1 MAIANHRPDLG
12 AYRRRRAAPRTP
24 EPFAA
29 GREVV
34 GMRRFVVHL
43 HAATRRH
50 FDLRLEI
57 AGALASWALPKEPS
71 QDPSDKR
78 LAVHV
83 EDHPLTYGD
92 FEGVIP
98 EGNYGAGATILW
110 DRGRLDFEEDPD
122 AGLRAGKL
130 LFTLH
135 GHKLRGLWT
144 LVRTGGKKAAGREW
158 LLIKK
163 PDGHARAGATLSP
176 VSVLSG
182 LSVEDRARPL
192 EVARGLAVRARAA
205 GARPGEV
212 DVMRIAPMLAETAD
226 APFSRPGWLFEIKY
240 DGYRLLAAGG
250 PAGARLRYR
259 GGGDATALFP
269 ELALALAALPA
280 RCVLD
285 GEVVVA
291 DASGRPRF
299 QALQER
305 ARLTRPGDVERAA
318 WSAPATLFV
327 FDVLALEGLD
337 TRPLPLA
344 ARQALLQALVPAQGP
359 VQRAEHVEAR
369 GEDLYTAA
377 VGLGL
382 EGVVAKRLDAPY
394 HGRRDRAWLKV
405 RAQRPGDFV
414 IVGTRRAAGR
424 AGAGALW
431 LAAHDGA
438 TLRCCGRVGSGLGE
452 RDLAQALEL
461 LGGETLPQPACAG
474 VKPGRGDR
482 WLPPRLACEV
492 RYTEWTRDGSLR
504 HPVFLRLRPDKP
516 VADCVL
522 PADAPRVDGE
532 ALPPDREPPPPAPAA
547 AEPREVAF
555 TNLDK
560 VFWPDD
566 GYTKGDLVEYYR
578 EVSPFL
584 LPYLRDRPLVLTR
597 FPDGITGK
605 SFFQKDAPR
614 FAPAWIRRERIFSA
628 TSQRDIDYFIV
639 DDEAA
644 LLWLVNLGTIPLHL
658 WGSRVG
664 SLERPDWIVLDFDPK
679 GAPFAHVVTLA
690 RAARALCDELG
701 LPSHPKTSGQSGLH
715 VLVPLGRQCT
725 HAQGRLLA
733 ELLAG
738 ELVRRHPDIATVAR
752 ALGARRGRVYVDF
765 GQNGHGQLLVAPLS
779 ARPVPG
785 GSVSMPLAWSEVGP
799 RLDPAA
805 FTLRSAPRRLARR
818 GDPLAPVLTCVPD
831 LVRALERLARI
842 VPG

>member
-1 MAIANHRPDLG
+1 VV
-12 AYRRRRAAPRTP
+12 
-24 EPFAA
+24 A
-29 GREVV
+29 GV
-34 GMRRFVVHL
+34 RRFVVHL
-43 HAATRRH
+43 HAATRLH
-50 FDLRLEI
+50 YDLRLEI
-57 AGALASWALPKEPS
+57 ACALASWALPKAPS
-71 QDPSDKR
+71 LDPEDKR

-98 EGNYGAGATILW
+98 EGNYGAGATIVW
-110 DRGRLDFEEDPD
+110 DRGRLELEDDPE

-135 GHKLRGLWT
+135 GHKLKGLWT
-144 LVRTGGKKAAGREW
+144 LVRTGGKKAAGKDW

-163 PDGHARAGATLSP
+163 PDGHARVGATLP
-176 VSVLSG
+176 AVSVLSG
-182 LSVEDRARPL
+182 LSVDDRARPL
-192 EVARGLAVRARAA
+192 EVARGLAEQARAA
-205 GARPGEV
+205 GARPGDV
-212 DVMRIAPMLAETAD
+212 DVMTLAPMLAETAD
-226 APFSRPGWLFEIKY
+226 APFSRPGWAFEIKY

-250 PAGARLRYR
+250 PTGARLRYR
-259 GGGDATALFP
+259 GGGDATSLFP
-269 ELALALAALPA
+269 ELTLALATLPA

-291 DASGRPRF
+291 DATGRPRF

-305 ARLTRPGDVERAA
+305 ARLRAAGEVERAA

-327 FDVLALEGLD
+327 FDLLAVEGLD
-337 TRPLPLA
+337 TRALPLST
-344 ARQALLQALVPAQGP
+344 RKALLAGLVPALGP
-359 VQRAEHVEAR
+359 VQRSEHVETR
-369 GEDLYTAA
+369 GEDFYAAA

-394 HGRRDRAWLKV
+394 RGRRDRAWLKV
-405 RAQRPGDFV
+405 RAQRTGDFV
-414 IVGTRRAAGR
+414 IVGTHRSAGR

-431 LAAHDGA
+431 LAAHDGP

-452 RDLAQALEL
+452 RDVEEALAFV
-461 LGGETLPQPACAG
+461 GGETLAEPPCAG
-474 VKPGRGDR
+474 VEAGRGDR
-482 WLPPRLACEV
+482 WLPPHLACEV
-492 RYTEWTRDGSLR
+492 RYTEWTRDGGLR

-522 PADAPRVDGE
+522 PADAQPSRGE
-532 ALPPDREPPPPAPAA
+532 AALPADAAEEREPPPPAPAQEA
-547 AEPREVAF
+547 PREVGF
-555 TNLDK
+555 TNLTK
-560 VFWPDD
+560 VFWPAE

-578 EVSPFL
+578 SVCPFL

-597 FPDGITGK
+597 FPDGIGGK

-614 FAPAWIRRERIFSA
+614 FAPAWIRRERIFSE
-628 TSQRDIDYFIV
+628 SSRRDIDYFLV

-658 WGSRVG
+658 WASRVG

-725 HAQGRLLA
+725 FEHARLLA

-785 GSVSMPLAWSEVGP
+785 GTVSMPLAWTEVGAK
-799 RLDPAA
+799 LDPAA

-818 GDPLAPVLTCVPD
+818 GDPLAPVLTEVPD
-831 LVRALERLARI
+831 LVSALERLARI